1 MQEVYIKGH
10 FKRSIYNNDSGYT
23 IGLFKVIDV
32 SGDDNLDIYKG
43 RTITFTGYF
52 HELNENDIYIFYG
65 SLVNHERYG
74 EQFQVNAYER
84 VMPLEK
90 DSILEFLTSGL
101 FKGIGE
107 KKAKKIVDTLGKD
120 TLNIILENPDNLLLI
135 PGITSKNIEVLHD
148 KLVEYQASYKIII
161 SLSELGFT
169 TKDAMMIYKKYGSKA
184 MEVVNDNIYKLIEDF
199 MDLNFKKI
207 DTIALHQGI
216 SKNDSRRIQSG
227 IIYVLSEV
235 CNSLG
240 HCYLFKDEIFY
251 YLSRAL
257 RTEITL
263 DEFLESLDKLLVYL
277 KILKK
282 DERYYLKEMLDAEN
296 RIVNRLK
303 LLTKEKEVVNDN
315 VLDEIKTLEEYF
327 SITYNN
333 DQINAIKEAISQ
345 NFLII
350 TGGPGTGK
358 TTIIK
363 AICEFFRLKNN
374 LSYEKLKEKLV
385 LLAPTGRA
393 SKRMSEATLLSA
405 QTIHRFLKWNKDTN
419 TFAINEYHKS
429 DAEFVI
435 IDEASMID
443 TILFDHLLKG
453 LSYKTKI
460 ILVGDYHQLP
470 SVSPGQVLRD
480 LIESEKLPVVFL
492 KELYR
497 QKEDSNILSL
507 AYNIQDGII
516 NSDIFNKDPDLIHID
531 VDSNNLSLVLDEISR
546 EYLDMDYRKFQVLAP
561 MYKTLNGIDALN
573 KHLQNIFNPKSK
585 NKKEI
590 VLSDV
595 IYREQDKVIQLS
607 NMPDENVYNGD
618 IGIIEKIENGNKK
631 AIYINFD
638 GNLVKYT
645 SSNFSKFKHGFAIS
659 IHKAQGSEFD
669 VVLMP
674 MVMEYKKMLY
684 KKLVYTGVTRAKKKL
699 IILGNLKALDIASKN
714 NETDTRRTTIKEL
727 LVSSINN

>member
-263 DEFLESLDKLLVYL
+263 DEFLESLDKLIVYL

-345 NFLII
+345 DFLII

>member
-263 DEFLESLDKLLVYL
+263 DEFLESLDKLIVYL